1 MAVLTPQAISLPAL
15 APNYVA
21 AAVGGDKVQINNGDR
36 TFLHVKNGG
45 GSSINVTLTTQS
57 NQYRGDTI
65 ADRVVAVPAT
75 SDKMI
80 PLDPAVQADLNGQVS
95 VAYSGVTTVT
105 VAALR
110 R

>member
-1 MAVLTPQAISLPAL
+1 
-15 APNYVA
+15 
-21 AAVGGDKVQINNGDR
+21 
-36 TFLHVKNGG
+36 
-45 GSSINVTLTTQS
+45 
-57 NQYRGDTI
+57 
-65 ADRVVAVPAT
+65 
-75 SDKMI
+75 MI